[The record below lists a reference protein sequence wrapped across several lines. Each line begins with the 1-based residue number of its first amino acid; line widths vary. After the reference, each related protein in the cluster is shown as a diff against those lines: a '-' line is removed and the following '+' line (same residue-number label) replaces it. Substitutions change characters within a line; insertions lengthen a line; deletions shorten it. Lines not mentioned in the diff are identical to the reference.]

1 MHQVDLIRRYSLR
14 KVKELRIFISCLPTR
29 EQEALEKL
37 GGVEGAKTA
46 ARIADFI
53 LQELGHKPP
62 AETPKQSPTMRAAV
76 QILGTDTPDVTLQEA
91 AGRVRRARQ

>member
-62 AETPKQSPTMRAAV
+62 AMTPEGTSPTLRAA
-76 QILGTDTPDVTLQEA
+76 
-91 AGRVRRARQ
+91 RQVVGGKR